1 MAGQG
6 MPGYA
11 QYAQFS
17 PAGLGGYPPEALAYA
32 GQGAMG
38 GQAYSMGQS
47 QGHIGAQGAGARHGV
62 GMNDLVAEI
71 ASGGNGLSSLTKML
85 DFSDTDFWKGA
96 LVGAAAVLLLTNES
110 LQQALFNTG
119 AKAKDK
125 MSQMFGGGATA
136 AAAGEEAGHE

>member
-11 QYAQFS
+11 QYAQFA
-17 PAGLGGYPPEALAYA
+17 PAGLGGYPPEAMAYA
-32 GQGAMG
+32 NQGAMG
-38 GQAYSMGQS
+38 GQAYGIGQS
-47 QGHIGAQGAGARHGV
+47 QGHTGGQGAGARHGA